1 MDTFSKSYVNIF
13 KDKMRGKIVHSPL
26 LNFPKLQ
33 KNPVKAMRLKLCH
46 FHQNYPKTFME
57 SFQFQDN
64 LIKVILNINHDPLQE
79 ILGFYQGLDYSNLY
93 LEMSH
98 NSML

>member
-1 MDTFSKSYVNIF
+1 
-13 KDKMRGKIVHSPL
+13 
-26 LNFPKLQ
+26 
-33 KNPVKAMRLKLCH
+33 
-46 FHQNYPKTFME
+46 ME